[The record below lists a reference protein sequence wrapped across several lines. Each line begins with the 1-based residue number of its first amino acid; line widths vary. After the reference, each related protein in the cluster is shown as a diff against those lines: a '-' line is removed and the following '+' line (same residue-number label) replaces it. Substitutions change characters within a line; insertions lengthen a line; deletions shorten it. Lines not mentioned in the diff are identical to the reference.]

1 MNTNFELGKNI
12 QSITVGIKIK
22 NSFTIMDSW
31 GSIVDNILYDAR
43 DVFPESMFTKVA
55 DLYHNHRMYNEAT
68 GEYLDI
74 STDNIILNIAV
85 SEKLNDAIRA
95 LDKMLKY
102 IAVNIISRNKLITRR
117 IGVVIRYATTKEKID
132 KLKGV
137 YFNNVSKEIS
147 DVRFSMKSLTKDSRL
162 WQENDNYINKI
173 FTIEEGV
180 ISYDFQVYFN
190 PLQSDIR
197 DVYGKVIDEAFKF
210 FKQDVVEAIR

>member
-1 MNTNFELGKNI
+1 MNKKFESEKNI

-31 GSIVDNILYDAR
+31 GSIVDDILYNSG
-43 DVFPESMFTKVA
+43 DVFPESMFTQVA
-55 DLYHNHRMYNEAT
+55 DLYHNHRMYNETT

-117 IGVVIRYATTKEKID
+117 IGVVIRYAVSKEKID
-132 KLKGV
+132 KFKGA

-162 WQENDNYINKI
+162 WQGNDNYINKI
-173 FTIEEGV
+173 FTIEEGGYHM
-180 ISYDFQVYFN
+180 I
-190 PLQSDIR
+190 
-197 DVYGKVIDEAFKF
+197 FKF
-210 FKQDVVEAIR
+210 ILTRYNQIFAMFISK

>member
-1 MNTNFELGKNI
+1 MNKRFESGKNI

-22 NSFTIMDSW
+22 NSFSIMDSW
-31 GSIVDNILYDAR
+31 GRIVDDILYESG
-43 DVFPESMFTKVA
+43 DVFPKSMFTQFA
-55 DLYHNHRMYNEAT
+55 DLYHNHRMYNETT

-85 SEKLNDAIRA
+85 PDKLNDAIRM
-95 LDKMLKY
+95 LNKMLKY
-102 IAVNIISRNKLITRR
+102 IAVNIISKNKLITKR
-117 IGVVIRYATTKEKID
+117 IGVVIRYAASKEKID
-132 KLKGV
+132 KFKGV

-162 WQENDNYINKI
+162 WQGNDNYINKI
-173 FTIEEGV
+173 FTIEEEN

-197 DVYGKVIDEAFKF
+197 DVYTKVIDEAFRC
-210 FKQDVVEAIR
+210 FKQDVVEAI

>member
-1 MNTNFELGKNI
+1 MNKNFESGKNI

-22 NSFTIMDSW
+22 NSFSIMAFW
-31 GSIVDNILYDAR
+31 GSIVDDILYDSG
-43 DVFPESMFTKVA
+43 DVFPESMFTQVV
-55 DLYHNHRMYNEAT
+55 DLYHNYRMYNEKT

-85 SEKLNDAIRA
+85 SEKLNDAIRV

-102 IAVNIISRNKLITRR
+102 IAINIISKNKLITRR
-117 IGVVIRYATTKEKID
+117 IGVVIRYATSNDKID
-132 KLKGV
+132 KFKEM

-147 DVRFSMKSLTKDSRL
+147 DVRFSMKSLTKGSRL
-162 WQENDNYINKI
+162 WQGDDNYINKI
-173 FTIEEGV
+173 FTIEKEN

-197 DVYGKVIDEAFKF
+197 DIYGKVIEEAFRCF
-210 FKQDVVEAIR
+210 RHDVVEAIK